1 MSTKSSNA
9 SSIAAL
15 SRCQHRFAN
24 GMRCSVPTPAEE
36 VQFCS
41 RHTRPAETQP
51 LEQDLSAILLK
62 QSQDFQTAQGV
73 NFSLAALYE
82 LLAKN
87 RISARRAAVLAYISS
102 CMLRTH
108 PAIDTDNK
116 AGITDP
122 SKPKPMPKADPPLL
136 PEPDPTPNVH

>member
-1 MSTKSSNA
+1 MSTKPSNT

-24 GMRCSVPTPAEE
+24 GMRCSVPTPGEE

-51 LEQDLSAILLK
+51 LQQDLSAILLK

-73 NFSLAALYE
+73 NFSLASLYE

-87 RISARRAAVLAYISS
+87 RISARRAAVLTHIGGLL
-102 CMLRTH
+102 LRTH
-108 PAIDTDNK
+108 PRIDYDRE
-116 AGITDP
+116 AHIVDP
-122 SKPKPMPKADPPLL
+122 TKPQPKLPPM
-136 PEPDPTPNVH
+136 PEPDPSQKPS

>member
-1 MSTKSSNA
+1 MSTKPSNT

-24 GMRCSVPTPAEE
+24 GMRCSVPTPGEE

-73 NFSLAALYE
+73 NFSLASLYE

-102 CMLRTH
+102 LILRTH
-108 PAIDTDNK
+108 PAIDADHK
-116 AGITDP
+116 ANIKDP
-122 SKPKPMPKADPPLL
+122 TKSVQEFPPM
-136 PEPDPTPNVH
+136 PEPDPTKKPS